1 VNSTFKRFHRV
12 FGLLLALPLF
22 LWMITG
28 ILFNVK
34 YRYAEAYEA
43 LKVPVKTK
51 DLDWREAKVSPADLV
66 ERGLVDG
73 SVKLSLFA
81 HPSNRPAY
89 AGSKAKAPVVI
100 DAGAAAQIPAAS
112 EAEARAWAQAAV
124 DGSPNASRYGSATS
138 CRETTRFSSITGV
151 SNPAFALEY
160 SGGKTITIDRLT
172 GEISQTGQLND
183 WIDFTYKVHYLQ
195 WTPWKPLNIGLV
207 LIAAPL
213 AFALA
218 FSGIRMFF
226 GKG

>member
-1 VNSTFKRFHRV
+1 MNSTFKRFHRV

-22 LWMITG
+22 LWMVTG

-43 LKVPVKTK
+43 LKVPVKS
-51 DLDWREAKVSPADLV
+51 DWKEAKVSPGGLI

-73 SVKLSLFA
+73 NVKLSVFT

-89 AGSKAKAPVVI
+89 AGSRAKTPVVI
-100 DAGAAAQIPAAS
+100 DAASATPLTPAS
-112 EAEARAWAQAAV
+112 ESDARAWVQAAV
-124 DGSPNASRYGSATS
+124 NGSPNASRYGNATS

-151 SNPAFALEY
+151 SDPAFELEY

-195 WTPWKPLNIGLV
+195 WTPWKPVNIALV

-218 FSGIRMFF
+218 FSGLRMFF
-226 GKG
+226 AKG

>member
-43 LKVPVKTK
+43 LKVPFKMK
-51 DLDWREAKVSPADLV
+51 DADWREAKVSPGELI

-73 SVKLSLFA
+73 NVKLSLFA

-100 DAGAAAQIPAAS
+100 DAVAAVPVTPAS
-112 EAEARAWAQAAV
+112 EAEAHAWAQAAV
-124 DGSPNASRYGSATS
+124 DGSPNASRYGNVTS
-138 CRETTRFSSITGV
+138 CREVTRFSSITGV
-151 SNPAFALEY
+151 SDPAFALEY

-183 WIDFTYKVHYLQ
+183 WIDFTYRVHYLQ
-195 WTPWKPLNIGLV
+195 WTPWKPVNIALV

-218 FSGIRMFF
+218 FSGLRMFF
-226 GKG
+226 AKG

>member
-1 VNSTFKRFHRV
+1 VNTTFKRFHRV

-22 LWMITG
+22 FWMITG

-43 LKVPVKTK
+43 LKVPLKAQ
-51 DLDWREAKVSPADLV
+51 DANWRTAHLSPADLID
-66 ERGLVDG
+66 RGIVDG
-73 SVKLSLFA
+73 NSRVSLFT

-89 AGSKAKAPVVI
+89 GGSRAKAPVVV
-100 DAGAAAQIPAAS
+100 DASSSEIIAPAS
-112 EAEARAWAQAAV
+112 EMDARAWAKAAI
-124 DGSPNASRYGSATS
+124 DASPNASRYGEATTCS
-138 CRETTRFSSITGV
+138 ESTKFSSITGA
-151 SNPAFALEY
+151 SNPAFVIEY
-160 SGGKTITIDRLT
+160 SGGKTLTIDRLT

-183 WIDFTYKVHYLQ
+183 WIDFTYRVHYLQ
-195 WTPWKPLNIGLV
+195 WTPWKPVNIALV

-226 GKG
+226 RGY